1 MKPRVTEKQ
10 PKTMLTPTGGFLS
23 GYTHTLNPYGGCAFA
38 CTYCYVRRMPVAL
51 FRGDPWGEWVDAKR
65 FDPDAF
71 RRELSRAKRKGPV
84 AVFMSSATDPY
95 QPAEYRLK
103 LTRTLLTIMAEDPP
117 AFLFV
122 QTRSPLV
129 TRDADLFLSFPKGR
143 IRVSVTV
150 ETDREDVR
158 KEFAPA
164 APPIPA
170 RLNALRRLAEAG
182 VPTQAAVAPLL
193 PCSAHFAAALAGV
206 TERVTL
212 DTFALGDG
220 AGGKRTEALGIKR
233 IHDSLGLSEWYESGK
248 YKEVWTKL
256 GEHFP
261 PDRLFLSQAGFHPDA
276 GTL

>member
-1 MKPRVTEKQ
+1 MKPRVADQ
-10 PKTMLTPTGGFLS
+10 RPKTMLTPTGGFLS

-51 FRGDPWGEWVDAKR
+51 FRGEPWGEWVDAKR

-71 RRELSRAKRKGPV
+71 RRELARAKRKGPV

-95 QPAEYRLK
+95 QPEEYRLK
-103 LTRTLLTIMAEDPP
+103 LTRALLELMAQDPP

-129 TRDADLFLSFPKGR
+129 TRDADLFLRFPEGR

-150 ETDREDVR
+150 ETDREDIR
-158 KEFAPA
+158 KAFAPA
-164 APPIPA
+164 APPIAA
-170 RLNALRRLAEAG
+170 RLNALRRLTEAG

-193 PCSAHFAAALAGV
+193 PCTADFAAGIA
-206 TERVTL
+206 RVTRRVTV

-220 AGGKRTEALGIKR
+220 AGGKRTEALGIRR
-233 IHDSLGLSEWYESGK
+233 IHDSLGLSDWYDGDK
-248 YKEVWTKL
+248 YKEVWMRFS
-256 GEHFP
+256 EHFP
-261 PDRLFLSQAGFHPDA
+261 EDRLFLSQAGFHPD
-276 GTL
+276 TL